1 MRCRRSLRGEQATSY
16 RPVHALTAERGV
28 PDERKPVADVP
39 LRVLLDQA
47 VEVRSAAT
55 LDREVGTGWVTL
67 TEPSPQFGS
76 ICHHPRRGLFTRY
89 DRYDS
94 APSCGCRRGEQD
106 APSG

>member
-1 MRCRRSLRGEQATSY
+1 MRCRRSLRGEQAPSY
-16 RPVHALTAERGV
+16 RPVHALTAEGIGDVRSV
-28 PDERKPVADVP
+28 PDKRKPVADVP

-76 ICHHPRRGLFTRY
+76 IRRY
-89 DRYDS
+89 
-94 APSCGCRRGEQD
+94 P
-106 APSG
+106 